1 MDKKKKKKN
10 DTILICV
17 LAAAAVILFIY
28 LRVVR
33 PHTSGL
39 NSGLT
44 AEITV
49 DNEVVFSED
58 IDSLELPFKYEVK
71 AKDGGCNTFVIDK
84 DKKGV
89 IGMSCTHADCPDKVC
104 VETGIV
110 TLPDDPIVCL
120 PHKMVARLYRISE

>member
-1 MDKKKKKKN
+1 MDKKKKN

-33 PHTSGL
+33 PHMSGL

-58 IDSLELPFKYEVK
+58 IGSLELPFTYEVK

-84 DKKGV
+84 DEKGV

-104 VETGIV
+104 VETGRV

-120 PHKMVARLYRISE
+120 PHKTVARLYRTSE